1 MNNEIAIELKNIW
14 KSMQFGNEQ
23 IDLLKDISMT
33 IKKGEFVA
41 IIGPSGSGKSTL
53 LNIIGCL
60 DKPTKGS
67 YTLLGENI
75 HSLNEDRLAEIRQRM
90 LGFIFQSFHLISD
103 LTAFENIMVPHIYTD
118 TYDEAKGQSLLIAV
132 NLADRANHRPNELSG
147 GQKQRVAIA
156 RALMNDPEI
165 ILADEPTGNLDST
178 TGEQIFELLTNM
190 HKQGK
195 TIVMVTH
202 DPDIAKRAERV
213 ITVKDGVLISV

>member
-1 MNNEIAIELKNIW
+1 MNNDIAIELKNIW

-75 HSLNEDRLAEIRQRM
+75 HALNEDRLAEIRQRM

-118 TYDEAKGQSLLIAV
+118 NYDESKGQSLLKAV
-132 NLADRANHRPNELSG
+132 NLADRADHRPNELSG

-178 TGEQIFELLTNM
+178 TGEQIFELLTDM
-190 HKQGK
+190 HKKGK

-202 DPDIAKRAERV
+202 DPDIAKRAERI